1 MDGKKMS
8 RKFEVVYD
16 TFDPNS
22 GPTYHSLEVLSMED
36 LLTVATKHQDE
47 EVIEELARRG
57 LDFRKMASDAADE
70 ADRIMFGTRVKEK
83 DE

>member
-8 RKFEVVYD
+8 RKFEVVFD

-22 GPTYHSLEVLSMED
+22 DPTYESLEMLSIED
-36 LLTVATKHQDE
+36 LLIIATKHQDE
-47 EVIEELARRG
+47 EVVEELARRG
-57 LDFRKMASDAADE
+57 LDFKKVSDEAADY
-70 ADRIMFGTRVKEK
+70 ANRMMFGPRTEEK

>member
-8 RKFEVVYD
+8 RKFEVVFD

-22 GPTYHSLEVLSMED
+22 DPIYESLEVLSIEN
-36 LLTVATKHQDE
+36 LLIIATKHQDE

-57 LDFRKMASDAADE
+57 LDFKKVSDDAAE
-70 ADRIMFGTRVKEK
+70 YANRMMLGIRTKEK